1 MLIAVTIIII
11 KSIIADGY
19 IFINISWISH
29 RIMFIMSHIRVRCAD
44 FVVEDRKVYCT
55 DAIGGK
61 SQIIQAWLD
70 TIHITRIK
78 IVMIISNSF
87 VILPFIFSIFLIPD
101 IMFVVN
107 PA

>member
-29 RIMFIMSHIRVRCAD
+29 IIMFIMSHIRVRCAD
-44 FVVEDRKVYCT
+44 FVVDDHRVYCT

-70 TIHITRIK
+70 MIHITKIK
-78 IVMIISNSF
+78 IVMIISNFF
-87 VILPFIFSIFLIPD
+87 VILPLMFSIFLIPD

>member
-1 MLIAVTIIII
+1 MT
-11 KSIIADGY
+11 
-19 IFINISWISH
+19 N
-29 RIMFIMSHIRVRCAD
+29 HIRVRCAD
-44 FVVEDRKVYCT
+44 FVVDDHKVYCI

-70 TIHITRIK
+70 MIHITKIK

-101 IMFVVN
+101 ITFVVK